1 METIYIPLVRLLH
14 LHVKSAAERNKHVNG
29 FLKHPHSAK
38 IPFIIGI
45 AGSVAVGKSTTA
57 RILQKLLSRLPDR
70 PKVSLITT
78 DGFLFPTAELKKKN
92 MMSRKGFP
100 ESYDVKA
107 LLEFL
112 NDLKSGKDRVKAPVY
127 SHLTYD
133 REEGVFEV
141 VDQADIVIIE
151 GINVLQSPTLEDDR
165 KNPRI
170 FVSDFFDFSIY
181 VDADESRIF
190 TWYLERFRL
199 LRETAFQ
206 NPDSYFHKFKDL
218 SDQEADEMAASIWE
232 SVNRPNL
239 YENILPTKFRS
250 DLILR
255 KGDGH
260 KVEEVL
266 VRRV

>member
-1 METIYIPLVRLLH
+1 ME
-14 LHVKSAAERNKHVNG
+14 
-29 FLKHPHSAK
+29 
-38 IPFIIGI
+38 
-45 AGSVAVGKSTTA
+45 
-57 RILQKLLSRLPDR
+57 
-70 PKVSLITT
+70 
-78 DGFLFPTAELKKKN
+78 
-92 MMSRKGFP
+92 
-100 ESYDVKA
+100 
-107 LLEFL
+107 
-112 NDLKSGKDRVKAPVY
+112 APVY

-141 VDQADIVIIE
+141 VEQADIVIIE

-165 KNPRI
+165 EDPRI

-181 VDADESRIF
+181 VDAEEHRIL

-206 NPDSYFHKFKDL
+206 NPASYFHKFKDL
-218 SDQEADEMAASIWE
+218 SDKEADEMATSIWE

-255 KGDGH
+255 KGDRH